1 VTQKISQTTRLNIGR
16 RLKAIRAL
24 FGMQQTDFSD
34 LVGISQS
41 TCSDL
46 ERGKIDIQIGIAIK
60 LAEKRNV
67 SETWLLSGQGPM
79 MKQEGCK
86 DA

>member
-1 VTQKISQTTRLNIGR
+1 MTQKISQTTRLNIGR